1 MGSRKVVQDSIMHN
15 KKINLGKD
23 VRINPMVIGL
33 IGTQVNGKANFIT
46 VGQVYRLNMSPAYIG
61 TSIHPTHYSAG
72 GIEEHKAFSVNI
84 PHSGMAAVTDYCG
97 IVSGRK
103 RDKSELFELFYG
115 ELGEVAPMI
124 VECPMCFECTLV
136 DTLKMPSNTLYV
148 GEVVGS
154 YTENRFVKDGHPD
167 VQAMD
172 PLLYTA
178 TDKKY
183 WSVGSYVAKAYK
195 VGVGYGQKESSTSEP
210 KQKINEE

>member
-1 MGSRKVVQDSIMHN
+1 MN
-15 KKINLGKD
+15 NEKINLGKD

-33 IGTQVNGKANFIT
+33 IGARVSGKANFIT

-61 TSIHPTHYSAG
+61 TSIHPTHYTAG

-84 PHSGMAAVTDYCG
+84 PHTKMAAVTDYCG

-103 RDKSELFELFYG
+103 RDKSALFELFYG

-124 VECPMCFECTLV
+124 RECPMCFECRLV
-136 DTLKMPSNTLYV
+136 DTLEMPSNKLYV

-154 YTENRFVKDGHPD
+154 YTEERFVKEGHPD

-195 VGVGYGQKESSTSEP
+195 VGVGYDNEESDTP
-210 KQKINEE
+210 GHKKKINEE

>member
-1 MGSRKVVQDSIMHN
+1 MN
-15 KKINLGKD
+15 NEKINLGKD

-33 IGTQVNGKANFIT
+33 IGARVSGKANFIT

-61 TSIHPTHYSAG
+61 TSIHPTHYTAG

-84 PHSGMAAVTDYCG
+84 PHTKMAAVTDYCG

-124 VECPMCFECTLV
+124 RECPVCFECRLV
-136 DTLKMPSNTLYV
+136 DTLEMPSNKLYV

-154 YTENRFVKDGHPD
+154 YTEERFVKEGHPD

-195 VGVGYGQKESSTSEP
+195 VGVGYDNKESGTSGH
-210 KQKINEE
+210 KKKRNEE